1 MHKLFSHL
9 SWFEKEASQLFGFT
23 PNWLVDQDYL
33 PPIEL
38 ICKNLSKESQELLI
52 HQMRREMIESWYG
65 IDGLTVE
72 EALEEVVATIGLES
86 AVVQQRRLKLQK
98 GRRYGFDNGYA
109 AKVRLPFGQHV
120 VIKGIAI
127 EKAKEMRAL
136 SEGLKDAELLGYF
149 FHENGN
155 PWNLVYATNFLPITY
170 IGNEPDFFFGL
181 LENIFENGTELDY
194 SIFHACDEKFGFLK
208 RVHSTTQYLFS
219 KETQKFGYQ
228 GNFSGFFRYER
239 HDSVHQLLSE
249 CAMSHEDFTVPFSHE
264 TPKNSVQ
271 LHTHSQ
277 FYDMP
282 SNEILAT
289 IGNKTGYEAIIGN
302 IEGETAIIIYGFDR
316 NEGFY
321 VSQLLCD

>member
-1 MHKLFSHL
+1 MQKLFSHL
-9 SWFEKEASQLFGFT
+9 RWFEKEASQMFGFT
-23 PNWLVDQDYL
+23 PNWLVHQDYL

-38 ICKNLSKESQELLI
+38 ICKNLSNDSREWLI
-52 HQMRREMIESWYG
+52 QNIRREMIESWYE
-65 IDGLTVE
+65 IEDLTVE
-72 EALEEVVATIGLES
+72 EVLENVFTTIGLES
-86 AVVQQRRLKLQK
+86 ATVQRRRLKLQK

-120 VIKGIAI
+120 VIKDTVI

-149 FHENGN
+149 FHEKGN

-170 IGNEPDFFFGL
+170 VGNEPDFFFGL

-194 SIFHACDEKFGFLK
+194 SIFHACDKKFEFLK

-219 KETQKFGYQ
+219 KEAQKHGYQ
-228 GNFSGFFRYER
+228 GSFSGFFRYER
-239 HDSVHQLLSE
+239 HESVVEVLSK
-249 CAMSHEDFTVPFSHE
+249 CAMSHEDFTVPFHHE
-264 TPKNSVQ
+264 IPSDSVQ
-271 LHTHSQ
+271 LHTHPQ
-277 FYDMP
+277 FYEMP

-289 IGNKTGYEAIIGN
+289 ISNNTGYEVIIGN
-302 IEGETAIIIYGFDR
+302 IEGETAIILYGFDR